1 MAQSSIVLIFKK
13 VFQSLTRMFSC
24 ETLIIILQHFATMKR
39 CAERCTLPLYCTAL
53 STCMCF
59 WKIEIERNL
68 SSLLWWRF
76 QEWNLSVWFCIF
88 WVDAF
93 SLKQIPLNKYLRS
106 HHLVAFSWFWLVLYV
121 NMYIYIY
128 IYIYMYVYGIH
139 HWRILWSRYL
149 FILCY
154 LFIF

>member
-13 VFQSLTRMFSC
+13 VFQSLIRMFSC
-24 ETLIIILQHFATMKR
+24 ETLIIILQQFAAMKR
-39 CAERCTLPLYCTAL
+39 CAERCTLQLYCTAL

-59 WKIEIERNL
+59 SKIEIGRNL

-76 QEWNLSVWFCIF
+76 QEWNLSVWCRIF

-93 SLKQIPLNKYLRS
+93 SLKQIPLNKYLLS

-121 NMYIYIY
+121 NSIPGSEGNPLPSKLQIRIINLTVIYLN
-128 IYIYMYVYGIH
+128 G
-139 HWRILWSRYL
+139 LLS
-149 FILCY
+149 C
-154 LFIF
+154 